1 MIAVMIRCSTI
12 NRNIN
17 RSVAVEFKHNSL
29 NVLRGENEGVKVGTV
44 CEFGACLIS
53 FTLTRVHT
61 SLHSV
66 LQNMHKK

>member
-29 NVLRGENEGVKVGTV
+29 NVLSGENEGVKVGTV
-44 CEFGACLIS
+44 CEFGA

-61 SLHSV
+61 RLHSV